1 MTGFV
6 CCHMTQLHSPSMV
19 FPPMS
24 TAELRE
30 LLGPAAEQADEI
42 LATLRTD
49 RSRLPVAFPGIPR
62 RFGKAVV
69 GGGKR
74 AFGEATVDLDAFR
87 TCDLV
92 AAYLVTSLE
101 ATEEEVIDVF
111 AHGDIEERAMLFR
124 SLNFMPLDSTTSR
137 LFGEALRTNIV
148 LHLEAAM
155 CDSDLLARSIKSGAI
170 DADTANRLLLK
181 FAFIGMDLTRALDI
195 ESHANA
201 TLSTMLQDLATER
214 EAAGR
219 SVWQHTYRMLGHAV
233 CPGALGRLIGGL
245 EHGDDGVRHAAADGL
260 LAMRN
265 NDSSLQPLLAQFAQE
280 RLPREPRETV
290 RELLQQLATN

>member
-1 MTGFV
+1 
-6 CCHMTQLHSPSMV
+6 MTQLQRPGMV

-24 TAELRE
+24 TAELRA
-30 LLGPAAEQADEI
+30 LLGPAAEQADEL
-42 LATLRTD
+42 LANLRTD
-49 RSRLPVAFPGIPR
+49 RSRLPVVFPGIPR
-62 RFGKAVV
+62 RFGKTVI
-69 GGGKR
+69 GGGR
-74 AFGEATVDLDAFR
+74 QAFGEATVDLDAFR

-92 AAYLVTSLE
+92 AAYLVKSIE
-101 ATEEEVIDVF
+101 ATEEEVLDVF

-124 SLNFMPLDSTTSR
+124 SLNFMPLGSTTNR
-137 LFGEALRTNIV
+137 LFGEALRTNV
-148 LHLEAAM
+148 ALHLEAAM
-155 CDSDLLARSIKSGAI
+155 CDSDLLARSIKSGVL

-181 FAFIGMDLTRALDI
+181 FAFIGMDLTRALNI
-195 ESHANA
+195 ESHANP

-233 CPGALGRLIGGL
+233 CPGALGRLIGGI

-290 RELLQQLATN
+290 RELLQQLATNN

>member
-1 MTGFV
+1 
-6 CCHMTQLHSPSMV
+6 
-19 FPPMS
+19 MS
-24 TAELRE
+24 TAELRA

-42 LATLRTD
+42 LANLRSD
-49 RSRLPVAFPGIPR
+49 RSRLPVAFPGLPR
-62 RFGKAVV
+62 RFGKAAV
-69 GGGKR
+69 GGGQR
-74 AFGEATVDLDAFR
+74 SFGEATVDLDAFR

-101 ATEEEVIDVF
+101 ATEEEVVDVF
-111 AHGDIEERAMLFR
+111 AHGDIEERAMLLR
-124 SLNFMPLDSTTSR
+124 CLNFMPLGSTTNR
-137 LFGEALRTNIV
+137 LLGEALRTNVV

-155 CDSDLLARSIKSGAI
+155 CDSDLFARAVKSGTI
-170 DADTANRLLLK
+170 DADTGNRLLLK
-181 FAFIGMDLTRALDI
+181 FAFIDMDLTRVLNA
-195 ESHANA
+195 ESHANK

-219 SVWQHTYRMLGHAV
+219 SVWMHTYRMLGHAV

-245 EHGDDGVRHAAADGL
+245 ENGNDGVRHAAADGL

-265 NDSSLQPLLAQFAQE
+265 NDQKLQPLLAQFAQE
-280 RLPREPRETV
+280 RLPREPRDTI